1 VSRQYLQTVQ
11 SRWGRQVDA
20 EIERWLGVASN
31 LRHFADMMRYQL
43 EFVDER
49 GRPLTT
55 SSSKRFRPLLCLLAC
70 QGAGADPAHAITV
83 AAAIELLHNFSLIHD
98 DIQDRDE
105 TRRHRPTVW
114 KLWGEAQGI
123 NVGDGM
129 FALASRASVDAS
141 DDPVIGLDVARRFQC
156 TTLLLTEGQ
165 YLDMSF
171 EQRTDVNAPE
181 YLDMIAKKTGA
192 LIEFSLWSGARVAG
206 ADDAALE
213 AVGRFGLE
221 LGKAFQIYDDIQGV
235 WADTTTTGKEAAKD
249 LVNRKKTLP
258 VLLAAEHTTP
268 AGYNILDRF
277 FRHETN
283 DPAPVQAVLDD
294 TDSYTRTQDELRKHL
309 TIAIAALH
317 DARMRTQQRDELE
330 QLAHELTDQ
339 RLVTS

>member
-1 VSRQYLQTVQ
+1 VSRQYLQTIQ

-20 EIERWLGVASN
+20 ELERWMGVASN

-43 EFVDER
+43 EFVDEH
-49 GRPLTT
+49 GSPLTT

-70 QGAGADPAHAITV
+70 QGAGADPARAMTV

-141 DDPVIGLDVARRFQC
+141 EDPVIGLDVARRFQC

-171 EQRTDVNAPE
+171 EQRTDVDAQE
-181 YLDMIAKKTGA
+181 YLDMIARKTGA

-206 ADDAALE
+206 ADDVALE
-213 AVGRFGLE
+213 AFGNFGLE

-235 WADTTTTGKEAAKD
+235 WGDTTTTGKEAAKD
-249 LVNRKKTLP
+249 LSNRKKTLP
-258 VLLAAEHTTP
+258 VLLAAEHATP
-268 AGYNILDRF
+268 AQYDILHRF
-277 FRHETN
+277 FRRETS
-283 DPAPVQAVLDD
+283 DLESVQRVLDD
-294 TDSYTRTQDELRKHL
+294 TDSYTRAQEALRAHL
-309 TIAIAALH
+309 TVALAALH
-317 DARMRTQQRDELE
+317 DVRMGTQQRDELE
-330 QLAHELTDQ
+330 QLARELTGQ

>member
-1 VSRQYLQTVQ
+1 MSRQYLQAIQ

-20 EIERWLGVASN
+20 ELERWLGVASD

-43 EFVDER
+43 EFIDER
-49 GRPLTT
+49 GGPLTT
-55 SSSKRFRPLLCLLAC
+55 STSKRFRPLLCLLAC
-70 QGAGADPAHAITV
+70 QGAGADPTDALTV

-171 EQRTDVNAPE
+171 EHRTDVNTQE
-181 YLDMIAKKTGA
+181 YLDMIARKTGA

-206 ADDAALE
+206 AVDGALE
-213 AVGRFGLE
+213 AFGRFGLE

-235 WADTTTTGKEAAKD
+235 WGDTTTTGKEAAKD
-249 LVNRKKTLP
+249 LSNRKKTLP
-258 VLLAAEHTTP
+258 VLLAAEHATP
-268 AGYNILDRF
+268 AQYDILDRF
-277 FRHETN
+277 FRRETT
-283 DPAPVQAVLDD
+283 DLTPVQRVLDD
-294 TDSYTRTQDELRKHL
+294 TESYTRTQEALREHL
-309 TIAIAALH
+309 TIALIALH
-317 DARMRTQQRDELE
+317 AIGMRAQQRDEL
-330 QLAHELTDQ
+330 QRLAHELTGQ